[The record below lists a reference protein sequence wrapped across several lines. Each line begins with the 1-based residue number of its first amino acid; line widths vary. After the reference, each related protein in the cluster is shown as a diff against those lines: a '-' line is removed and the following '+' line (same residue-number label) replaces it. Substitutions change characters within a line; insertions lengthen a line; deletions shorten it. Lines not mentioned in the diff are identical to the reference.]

1 MSSAFVPE
9 LTDLDRRSR
18 RLGYWFLAYLLMYP
32 LPWLAKAPT
41 TVGVVASAAGIAA
54 FLALYLRAYGTTDAR
69 AVAYAG
75 AIALIGFALRP
86 FGGIWGVFVV
96 YACGLLAYVRPPR
109 TAIVALA
116 ALGVAVLAFG
126 LALDMRI
133 WEFGPTLFF
142 GLMVALGSFYSAA
155 LAQKNVELA
164 ASREEARRLAVAA
177 ERERI
182 ARDLHDL
189 LGHTL
194 TVVAVKADLAGRLVD
209 RDPARAKS
217 EIEDIRST
225 ARAALADV
233 RAAVTGMRSTS
244 LATEIA
250 TARRALESAGVAFE
264 YAGPTELLPPEVET
278 TLAFVIRE
286 GVTNVV
292 RHSSAQHCGV
302 TFARLPGEVALTIRD
317 SLQPLAAQP
326 APDTAATSG
335 WREGNG
341 VSGMRQRLAALGGTL
356 EFARASDGTT
366 LRARVPLGT
375 ASRADAATAAPIP
388 RTDAT
393 A

>member
-1 MSSAFVPE
+1 MSSALAPD
-9 LTDLDRRSR
+9 LKDLDRRSR

-32 LPWLAKAPT
+32 LPWLIKAPSAA
-41 TVGVVASAAGIAA
+41 GLAASAAGIAA
-54 FLALYLRAYGTTDAR
+54 FLALYLRAYGRTDSGAL
-69 AVAYAG
+69 AYAA

-96 YACGLLAYVRPPR
+96 YACALLAYVQPRR
-109 TAIVALA
+109 TAFLALA
-116 ALGVAVLAFG
+116 VLGVAVLAFA
-126 LALDMRI
+126 LLLDMRL
-133 WEFGPTLFF
+133 WEYGPTLFF
-142 GLMVALGSFYSAA
+142 GLMVAVGSFYAAA
-155 LAQKNVELA
+155 LERTSAELA
-164 ASREEARRLAVAA
+164 ASRDEARRLAVVA

-244 LATEIA
+244 LATEVA
-250 TARRALESAGVAFE
+250 TARRALASAGVAFE
-264 YAGPTELLPPEVET
+264 YRGPAELVPPEIET
-278 TLAFVIRE
+278 VLALVIRE

-292 RHSSAQHCGV
+292 RHSQAQHCAV
-302 TFARLPGEVALTIRD
+302 AFERIADRLVLTVRD
-317 SLQPLAAQP
+317 SRRPLAGSAV
-326 APDTAATSG
+326 PDAAEPSG
-335 WREGNG
+335 HREGNG
-341 VSGMRQRLAALGGTL
+341 LAGMRQRLAAVGGTL
-356 EFARASDGTT
+356 EFARAADGTT
-366 LRARVPLGT
+366 LRARVPLGSPP
-375 ASRADAATAAPIP
+375 AAGAALATATRP
-388 RTDAT
+388 TEST